1 MKPLFQVIGLWR
13 GRAALLAL
21 GLVIALISLA
31 SGIAVQA
38 LGGAALGGA
47 LVFAAL
53 RVLGPARVVL
63 RYAERLVTHDATFR
77 ALADIRVWLFRGI
90 ARGAAWGIGFRRTGD
105 LLSRLVADVDILDG
119 LYLRILIPLVAAV
132 VIWPILAWYG
142 WGVDPHVA
150 VALALLFAVAA
161 FVAPTLAARGA
172 MRHGG
177 RRADAGAALRVA
189 ALDLLSGLREVR
201 VFAAEGRMRAA
212 IQAREAELFGAE
224 HAIAASA
231 GNASALALLA
241 GQAALLAVL
250 VAIASGTG
258 HTPAALLLLFLALA
272 AFEATGGLAR
282 AGASLGQAAR
292 ASARLLDAVSTT
304 APAEPTDP
312 ALPAGSGLRFEGV
325 TFRWA
330 ADRAPVFDG
339 LSLDIPAGSRVALL
353 GPSGAGKSSLAAL
366 ALRVAVPE
374 AGRVTLGGV
383 GLDRIATAELRGRI
397 AYLSQATHLFA
408 DTVRANLLLGRAD
421 ATEDELWAALEA
433 AQIAEMVRALP
444 EGLDA
449 WVGESGAGF
458 SGGQGRR
465 LALARALLSRA
476 PILILDE
483 PCAGLDAETERAF
496 LATLNEAV
504 GTRTLVLITHRLT
517 GVERLDRIWRL
528 SAGHAMAAAG

>member
-1 MKPLFQVIGLWR
+1 MRPLFQIVALWR
-13 GRAALLAL
+13 GRAVLLLL

-53 RVLGPARVVL
+53 RLLGPARVVL

-119 LYLRILIPLVAAV
+119 LYLRILIPLIAAV
-132 VIWPILAWYG
+132 VIWPVLTWYG
-142 WGVDPHVA
+142 WDVDPHVA
-150 VALALLFAVAA
+150 VALALLFAIAA
-161 FVAPTLAARGA
+161 FLAPFLAARGA
-172 MRHGG
+172 MQHGG

-201 VFAAEGRMRAA
+201 VFAAEGRMRAT

-224 HAIAASA
+224 HAIAATA
-231 GNASALALLA
+231 ARASALALLA
-241 GQAALLAVL
+241 GQAALLAIL
-250 VAIASGTG
+250 IAIAGAG
-258 HTPAALLLLFLALA
+258 HAPSALLLLFFALA

-292 ASARLLDAVSTT
+292 ASSRLLDAVTT
-304 APAEPTDP
+304 SVPAEPTNP
-312 ALPAGSGLRFEGV
+312 ATPKGSALRFEGV
-325 TFRWA
+325 SFRWA
-330 ADRAPVFDG
+330 PDRALVFDG
-339 LSLDIPAGSRVALL
+339 LSLDIPSGSRVALL

-374 AGRVTLGGV
+374 GGRITLGGV
-383 GLDRIATAELRGRI
+383 DLAGIATADLRSRI
-397 AYLSQATHLFA
+397 AYLSQTTHLFA
-408 DTVRANLLLGRAD
+408 DTVRANLLLGRPD
-421 ATEDELWAALEA
+421 ASEDELWAALESA
-433 AQIAEMVRALP
+433 RIAEVVRALP
-444 EGLDA
+444 DGLDA
-449 WVGESGAGF
+449 WVGEAGAGF

-483 PCAGLDAETERAF
+483 PCAGLDAETERSF
-496 LATLNEAV
+496 LATLNTAAA
-504 GTRTLVLITHRLT
+504 GRTLVLIAHRLT
-517 GVERLDRIWRL
+517 GVEQLDRIWRL